1 MAQSLREKYID
12 TILKNKYGDQK
23 HNNTNRAFLE
33 TLTLD
38 ELARLADY
46 QDEMEDEFDLDGEIR
61 DIDFDE
67 NELY

>member
-12 TILKNKYGDQK
+12 TILKNKCGDQK
-23 HNNTNRAFLE
+23 HNSTNRAFLE

-38 ELARLADY
+38 ELTKLADF
-46 QDEMEDEFDLDGEIR
+46 QEEFEDEFDLEGEIR

>member
-1 MAQSLREKYID
+1 MVQSLREKYIN
-12 TILKNKYGDQK
+12 TIMKSRYGDDSQDE
-23 HNNTNRAFLE
+23 NNRAFLE

-46 QDEMEDEFDLDGEIR
+46 QEENEDEFDLDGEVM

>member
-1 MAQSLREKYID
+1 MAQSLREKYIN
-12 TILKNKYGDQK
+12 TIMKSRCD
-23 HNNTNRAFLE
+23 
-33 TLTLD
+33 D
-38 ELARLADY
+38 DS